1 MLEESFDI
9 GNIEGGPSE
18 KVELCMRKGPKAA
31 GLLEYGRAAQES
43 INSRGG
49 LFIRREVTMKNKL
62 SNSIQVIL
70 IIVFSM
76 LFSCATT
83 PKGQQRSSE
92 AKVFLNR
99 GYYFASKDQYDEAIS
114 DYTKALEI
122 NPRYIEAYNNRG
134 LAYASKGQYDDA
146 ISDYNKALKIN
157 PRYIEAYNNRGNAHL
172 NKGQYDDAISDYN
185 KILKIE
191 SRYAVAYYNRG
202 IAYIAK
208 DQYDQA
214 ISDFSKAL
222 EILPGFEAAY
232 GNRGRAYYLK
242 KNYDK
247 SWDDVK
253 KAQELGYQIPPEF
266 IDALRKA
273 SGRQK

>member
-9 GNIEGGPSE
+9 GNIEGGLSE
-18 KVELCMRKGPKAA
+18 KVELCVRRGRKAV

-43 INSRGG
+43 INSKGG
-49 LFIRREVTMKNKL
+49 LFIRGEVAMNNKL
-62 SNSIQVIL
+62 NNSIRVIL

-76 LFSCATT
+76 LSSCATT

-92 AKVFLNR
+92 SYLDQ
-99 GYYFASKDQYDEAIS
+99 GYYFASKGQYDQAIS

-134 LAYASKGQYDDA
+134 LAYASKGQYDEA

-157 PRYIEAYNNRGNAHL
+157 PRYIEAYNNRGNAYL

-202 IAYIAK
+202 VAYNAK

-214 ISDFSKAL
+214 ISDFGKAL
-222 EILPGFEAAY
+222 EIMPGFGAAY
-232 GNRGRAYYLK
+232 GNRARAYYLK

-253 KAQELGYQIPPEF
+253 KAQELGYQVPPEF
-266 IDALRKA
+266 IDDLRKA
-273 SGRQK
+273 SGRQE